1 MTGRETEAQGCWH
14 PAFLARLIF
23 LSISVSS
30 GEAEEAGVPK
40 MCFRPMLKKEASL
53 FTAETA
59 FLLTWVLLGRSSVGA
74 LRKVDFLCQVSCQAF
89 SPERCKTA
97 EVEVGNDTELDVCVC
112 KISWHIHLGAQGVR
126 WLQISARSQRRSGV
140 RSGTGGRLEAGN
152 ERGASS
158 PWDSRRVWVLR
169 LWVQGH
175 L

>member
-40 MCFRPMLKKEASL
+40 MCFRPMLEKEASI

-59 FLLTWVLLGRSSVGA
+59 FLLTWVSLSRPSAGA

-97 EVEVGNDTELDVCVC
+97 KVEVGNDTELVVCVGT
-112 KISWHIHLGAQGVR
+112 ISWPIHLRAQGVR
-126 WLQISARSQRRSGV
+126 WLQISAKSQRRSGV
-140 RSGTGGRLEAGN
+140 RSGAGGRLESGT

-169 LWVQGH
+169 PWVLGR